1 MSEESMFDEAK
12 PSKLETGKLE
22 NDKKDM
28 PEYLEDST

>member
-22 NDKKDM
+22 NDKRDVS
-28 PEYLEDST
+28 EFIEDST